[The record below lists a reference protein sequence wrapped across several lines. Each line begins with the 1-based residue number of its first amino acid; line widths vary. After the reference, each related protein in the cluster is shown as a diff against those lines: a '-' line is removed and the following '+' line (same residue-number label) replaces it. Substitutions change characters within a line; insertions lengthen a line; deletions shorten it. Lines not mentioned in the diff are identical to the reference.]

1 MKTERNTKHTKNK
14 PEHIHKYLDSL
25 LWWCLYTYLPFPR
38 AIIQSE
44 TNANG
49 TMRVWVWVCVPHDI
63 LLCLCTFYLLIIF
76 CLFLA
81 AVCVVCMCTTCHHAL
96 HSLNKRKRV
105 ITWPGRSRA
114 CSLAQTVKR
123 PNCRVDSVLYCVCIW
138 VCVTILFVFRKSN
151 WELKHC
157 SKNAIT
163 KADMHVLYLSAK
175 CFKSVCVFRWR
186 NIKLQNTMFEYTL

>member
-1 MKTERNTKHTKNK
+1 MFVHIFAISSRDYTKWNK
-14 PEHIHKYLDSL
+14 CKWY
-25 LWWCLYTYLPFPR
+25 
-38 AIIQSE
+38 
-44 TNANG
+44 NASVSVSMCA
-49 TMRVWVWVCVPHDI
+49 TWQ

-138 VCVTILFVFRKSN
+138 VCVPILFVFRKSN

-175 CFKSVCVFRWR
+175 CFKSVCLCVFRWR